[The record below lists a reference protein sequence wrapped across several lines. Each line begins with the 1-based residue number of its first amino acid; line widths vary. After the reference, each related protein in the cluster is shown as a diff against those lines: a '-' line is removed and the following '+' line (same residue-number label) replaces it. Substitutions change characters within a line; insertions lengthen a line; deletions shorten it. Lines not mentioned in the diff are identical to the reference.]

1 MVGSIGYRR
10 IEEGCG
16 KIHNLFLFLSGQ
28 GGLLSCIT
36 EDLDNGELSESA
48 VMLNVDELTKEL
60 KSGTWVPM

>member
-10 IEEGCG
+10 TENGCG
-16 KIHNLFLFLSGQ
+16 EIHNLFLFLSGQ

-48 VMLNVDELTKEL
+48 IRLGIEELTQ
-60 KSGTWVPM
+60 